1 MGYCCVGLS
10 GTLGLF
16 KDSWRFFWM
25 YQWPGFG
32 EREREREERELGTTF
47 GPFRDKLSSKDQIGQ
62 F

>member
-1 MGYCCVGLS
+1 
-10 GTLGLF
+10 
-16 KDSWRFFWM
+16 M